1 MSDPA
6 LASTA
11 ATLTGDPSRAA
22 SFVELTK
29 PRITKMV
36 TVTAAV
42 GFGTG
47 ALARSWSWGE
57 LIVSGSVCLIGTALS
72 SAGAS
77 TLNQWMERDRD
88 AAMPRTVGR
97 PLPTGR
103 VTPSEALSLG
113 VSLCV
118 LGVVVLWAGVG
129 LVPAMVSLTT
139 ILWYLLLYTTSK
151 PLTPL
156 STLIGAVPGALPP
169 LIGWTAAR
177 SDLGTAALMD
187 PGGWSLFLLM
197 FVWQIPHFLAIAWMY
212 RDDYAAGGYR
222 VLPSVDP
229 DGSRTAATILA
240 WAALLIP
247 ITLAPVVL
255 MGWSGAG
262 GGPGP
267 AYAVVAIVTGGV
279 FFWLAARLAR
289 TRTREHA
296 RAAFLGSIIHLPLIL
311 VVLVADC
318 IAGTVW

>member
-1 MSDPA
+1 MPEPA
-6 LASTA
+6 ASMTAALDAPPTRLAS
-11 ATLTGDPSRAA
+11 LI
-22 SFVELTK
+22 ELTK

-42 GFGTG
+42 GFGT
-47 ALARSWSWGE
+47 AAVSRPWSWSG
-57 LIVSGSVCLIGTALS
+57 LVVAGAACLAGTALS

-77 TLNQWMERDRD
+77 TLNQWMERERD
-88 AAMPRTVGR
+88 AVMPRTVGR

-103 VTPSEALSLG
+103 VAPAEALLFG
-113 VSLCV
+113 VALCV
-118 LGVVVLWAGVG
+118 LGVAVLWAGVG
-129 LVPAMVSLTT
+129 AVPAMVSLTT
-139 ILWYLLLYTTSK
+139 ILWYLLLYTPSK

-177 SDLGTAALMD
+177 QDLGMAALAE

-229 DGSRTAATILA
+229 DGSRTSATILA

-247 ITLAPVVL
+247 ITLSPVVL
-255 MGWSGAG
+255 MGWA
-262 GGPGP
+262 GPGP
-267 AYAVVAIVTGGV
+267 AYAVVAVVTGGV

-289 TRTREHA
+289 RRTRAAA
-296 RAAFLGSIIHLPLIL
+296 RAAFIASIIHLPVVL

-318 IAGTVW
+318 AAAAW